1 MVNLKASF
9 FTLLI
14 LIVFAFFGY
23 AQKAEVHI
31 SETNQTISIDGVLE
45 DNEWQDGLVLEMPKL
60 YDRKCSVYV
69 TYDTD
74 YLYIAFKN
82 LVDSKGNKTNPEV
95 LISTAVTS
103 DTWTQDTFWYHVSY
117 SCCTA
122 RGLYYF
128 WEQCDNN
135 PPDWQANTYP
145 FTEGHNNVEIRIA
158 WSALEITQLENLKL
172 KMAFK
177 LSDPLERHTYWP
189 EVANIAMPDT
199 WGTLTFN

>member
-1 MVNLKASF
+1 MINIKASF

-23 AQKAEVHI
+23 AQKAQIEI
-31 SETNQTISIDGVLE
+31 IKTNQTISIDGILE
-45 DNEWQDGLVLEMPKL
+45 NNEWRNGKALKMPKL
-60 YDRKCSVYV
+60 YNRESLVYV

-74 YLYIAFKN
+74 YLYIAFKD
-82 LVDSKGNKTNPEV
+82 LVDNKGNKTNPEV
-95 LISTAVTS
+95 LISTNGK
-103 DTWTQDTFWYHVSY
+103 VSY
-117 SCCTA
+117 SCCKA

-145 FTEGHNNVEIRIA
+145 FTEGYNNIEMRIA

-177 LSDPLERHTYWP
+177 LSDALEVHTYWP
-189 EVANIAMPDT
+189 EVANIAKPDT
-199 WGTLTFN
+199 WGTIRFN